1 LPDNA
6 AHRRHRTTQLVGIA
20 EHCSSSASPDIA
32 SAAKMDL
39 DLNFSPLQGED
50 DGVPEDVQEHGQDDN
65 VGDQVVGKFDDSYFS
80 IGALSKSL
88 LVA

>member
-1 LPDNA
+1 M
-6 AHRRHRTTQLVGIA
+6 
-20 EHCSSSASPDIA
+20 DI
-32 SAAKMDL
+32 
-39 DLNFSPLQGED
+39 DLNFSPPQGED

-65 VGDQVVGKFDDSYFS
+65 VGDEAAGKFDDSYFS